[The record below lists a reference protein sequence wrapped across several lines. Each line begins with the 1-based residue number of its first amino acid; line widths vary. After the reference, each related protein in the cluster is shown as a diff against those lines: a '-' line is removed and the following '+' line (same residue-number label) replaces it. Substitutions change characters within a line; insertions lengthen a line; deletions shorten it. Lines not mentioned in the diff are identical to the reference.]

1 MDWPML
7 RALGEPER
15 RELLRRTRRRRFARN
30 EVLFHEGD
38 PADTL
43 HLLAKGRVS
52 VRATTPSGEVA
63 TFAVYG
69 AGSVLGE
76 LALVSAPHRRT
87 ATVTALEPVE
97 TLSLHQVEFEEL
109 RRRHPSVDRFLIE
122 LLVEQVQ
129 RLHARLLEA
138 LFVPAETRV
147 LRRLVD
153 LADAYGSGS
162 PASPPTVI
170 PLNQEMLASLAGT
183 SRATT
188 NQVLRAAELAGVV
201 TVGRSRVEIVDLD
214 ALVRRAR

>member
-30 EVLFHEGD
+30 EVLVHEGD

-52 VRATTPSGEVA
+52 VRATTPFG
-63 TFAVYG
+63 
-69 AGSVLGE
+69 
-76 LALVSAPHRRT
+76 
-87 ATVTALEPVE
+87 
-97 TLSLHQVEFEEL
+97 EL

>member
-7 RALGEPER
+7 SALAEGER

-30 EVLFHEGD
+30 EVLFHESD

-63 TFAVYG
+63 TFAVMG
-69 AGSVLGE
+69 AGTVVGE
-76 LALVSAPHRRT
+76 LALVSSLHRRT

-97 TLSLHQVEFEEL
+97 TLCLGQEEFDEL
-109 RRRHPSVDRFLIE
+109 RRTHPAVDRFL
-122 LLVEQVQ
+122 VEILAEHVQ
-129 RLHARLLEA
+129 RLHDRLLEA

-153 LADAYGSGS
+153 LARAYDDGGSS
-162 PASPPTVI
+162 ASTVI
-170 PLNQEMLASLAGT
+170 PLNQEVLVSLAGT
-183 SRATT
+183 SRSTT
-188 NQVLRAAELAGVV
+188 NHTLRAVELAGAVA
-201 TVGRSRVEIVDLD
+201 VGRSRVEIVDLD
-214 ALVRRAR
+214 ALTRRAR